1 MGSKVEYVDSSQMYA
16 TSYARNSKAVAVLWG
31 VFTLC
36 YAVICVVAFVTP
48 EWLGST
54 TSGRVGVWTICNSI
68 DAHLGVETCIGK
80 LDDVTTIPGP
90 ALRAAAILV
99 GLGTLMALVCVVAL
113 LLFFFCGTTNVF
125 MICGWIQLLSGNK
138 KSFVTYKNALYSY
151 KMKFCRPENY
161 LKKYYLTF
169 CDL

>member
-68 DAHLGVETCIGK
+68 DANLGVETCIGA
-80 LDDVTTIPGP
+80 LEDVTTIPGP

-99 GLGTLMALVCVVAL
+99 GLGTLMALLCVVAL

-125 MICGWIQLLSGNK
+125 MICGWIQLLSGI
-138 KSFVTYKNALYSY
+138 KNCDYFFPGYNFLLFCAFSSY
-151 KMKFCRPENY
+151 
-161 LKKYYLTF
+161 
-169 CDL
+169 